1 MSRTEGMS
9 WIRIVNME
17 KRMERGRCPKHVKSS
32 SRSSVSCPQC
42 GCVLHLTDWHAGCRG
57 YRPCCSEVGVGT
69 PLPLH
74 QFLFSDKSAT
84 VTNEASDDA
93 ARGEDSQQV
102 RSIASI
108 IQRPAPPWD
117 GPCGR
122 GGASTKVLGPM
133 AQQVR
138 FAGRK
143 LGLKR
148 KRKNS
153 RTRPEALE
161 RSQELRYE
169 NSRRHVI
176 YDHRMKKWMVMWY
189 RNGMQVFRWF
199 TAKGS
204 RFESGGWV
212 ARTRAILFYKQL
224 QLGGKLG
231 TPKPDQ
237 CRSGVRG
244 VFFDKQEKSWVARWS
259 NCGMKTY
266 AMFNTEEIGGPRG

>member
-1 MSRTEGMS
+1 MSTVRL
-9 WIRIVNME
+9 
-17 KRMERGRCPKHVKSS
+17 C
-32 SRSSVSCPQC
+32 
-42 GCVLHLTDWHAGCRG
+42 A
-57 YRPCCSEVGVGT
+57 
-69 PLPLH
+69 PLH
-74 QFLFSDKSAT
+74 RLACRLPRVSPLSRGWSWNSTPSSPSLSFLQ
-84 VTNEASDDA
+84 
-93 ARGEDSQQV
+93 DSQQV

-108 IQRPAPPWD
+108 IQRPEPLWN
-117 GPCGR
+117 GLGGL
-122 GGASTKVLGPM
+122 GGASTSVLGPM

-153 RTRPEALE
+153 RTRTVHQKGLGKRMEMYWPVHDMFRMRIPL
-161 RSQELRYE
+161 YE

-204 RFESGGWV
+204 SFES

-266 AMFNTEEIGGPRG
+266 AMFNTEEMGFQEAYKRAIEVRIQNVRQNHQFLFQRTRWRGQRRPLGSSQT